1 MKIKVIRF
9 VGAII
14 FPLLFSACVS
24 QNDTVAFNKQRAAKA
39 RVELALG
46 YLQQNNLPQAK
57 QNLDKAL
64 EHDKNYYL
72 VYSALAHFYQLHG
85 DASSAH
91 QAYQQALKLDPK
103 QGDTHNNFGAFLCGR
118 GEFVQAYEQFEAALS
133 SPNYYRQ
140 ADTYENIALCAQA
153 ENRRELYQQAFDK
166 LRQIDAHRAEKLN
179 RAK

>member
-72 VYSALAHFYQLHG
+72 VFRTGTFLSIAGGCERRAPSLSTSA
-85 DASSAH
+85 
-91 QAYQQALKLDPK
+91 
-103 QGDTHNNFGAFLCGR
+103 
-118 GEFVQAYEQFEAALS
+118 
-133 SPNYYRQ
+133 
-140 ADTYENIALCAQA
+140 
-153 ENRRELYQQAFDK
+153 
-166 LRQIDAHRAEKLN
+166 
-179 RAK
+179 